1 MKSFNKP
8 IFLLMVGICFS
19 ACSSLNWYYR
29 DSVPKP
35 SGTLILE
42 GVQSPVTISRDDLG
56 IPYIEAQNEDDL
68 FFAVGYSMATD
79 RLWQMFTMS
88 MAAQGRLTEIMGKSM
103 LDTDIYFRTIDMR
116 SIVENN
122 RSELDERS
130 MRSLQNFSKGVTAY
144 LKTHP
149 DLPPEFRLT
158 GFKPKEWTPED
169 SLFALCLFCW
179 SLSFNASEELSI
191 LELAGKVGWDKTA
204 WIYNTYPG
212 EPVLTAEAGK
222 LKSIDVKDLFP
233 DDTKGAIPPIAFIID
248 KVDEASNNWAVM
260 GKRTASGK
268 TIVANDPHLS
278 LAIPGPWMV
287 MHMKCPTYNAAGVTL
302 PGMPFVALGY
312 NGHTAWGVTMV
323 EADSQDLF
331 IEKIKKDGESISYL
345 YKDQWLPVTER
356 KELFKIKSDKK
367 PVEKTILSTIHGPI
381 LNSNLTS
388 ISSRKIPVFDKYGIS
403 FCGAKEGFVSAFN
416 SFLYLG
422 NANTAAEVRQR
433 ILTIKGTYFNFAY
446 GDADNI
452 GWQIS
457 GAYPIR
463 KNGMGFFPS
472 PGWDGEYDWIGFVP
486 MAELPHIEN
495 PAQGFVG
502 TANNRTV
509 DDSYPYRI
517 SNSWVPDERVTRIRE
532 LLGNN
537 DKVSIKSVMD
547 MQFDRKSLFVGK
559 LQGLLYSEGFK
570 GELDKAIGSL
580 GDEKKI
586 KDAKEALDFMSP
598 GKFDGMISPESAS
611 AAVYEAF
618 LFCFSKNFIYDETG
632 GILFDY
638 NRTGYNHIVYRPDSP
653 FWDNVNTKDV
663 ETRADMIASTL
674 SDAMSLCEDKMGSNR
689 TKWQLGRIHTY
700 CFKNKVS
707 ASGMTEFLFGSYMN
721 TKAFPA
727 GGDWDTLNLA
737 GYKLGRNFD
746 VMLIP
751 SMRMIVDFG
760 LDEPAC
766 LVAVPGQ
773 SGNPSSPH
781 YSDMVPYFLKGKN
794 HPLPFKDEN
803 IKKQYSDVL
812 TIKPPAK

>member
-1 MKSFNKP
+1 
-8 IFLLMVGICFS
+8 MVCICFS

-35 SGTLILE
+35 TGTIILE
-42 GVQSPVTISRDDLG
+42 GVKSPVTISRDDLG
-56 IPYIEAQNEDDL
+56 IPLIEAQNEDDL
-68 FFAVGYSMATD
+68 FFAVGYSMSTD

-116 SIVENN
+116 SIVEHNQN
-122 RSELDERS
+122 ELDERS
-130 MRSLQNFSKGVTAY
+130 MRSLVSFSKGVTAY

-158 GFKPKEWTPED
+158 GFRPKEWTPED

-179 SLSFNASEELSI
+179 SLSTNASEELAY
-191 LELAGKVGWDKTA
+191 LELAGKVGWEKAGWLYD
-204 WIYNTYPG
+204 TYPG
-212 EPVLTAEAGK
+212 EPFLIREVDK
-222 LKSIDVKDLFP
+222 LKSIDIKDLFP
-233 DDTKGAIPPIAFIID
+233 NDAKVTEIPIPVASIIE
-248 KVDEASNNWAVM
+248 KVDNASNNWAVL

-268 TIVANDPHLS
+268 SIVANDPHLS

-287 MHMKCPTYNAAGVTL
+287 MHMKCPTYDTAGVTL

-312 NGHTAWGVTMV
+312 NGHVAWGVTMV

-331 IEKIKKDGESISYL
+331 IEKIKKDGNSISYL
-345 YKDQWLPVTER
+345 YKGQWLPVSQR
-356 KELFKIKSDKK
+356 KELFKIKGDEK
-367 PVEKTILSTIHGPI
+367 PVEKTVLSTVHGPI

-388 ISSRKIPVFDKYGIS
+388 ISDRKLPVFDKYGVS
-403 FCGAKEGFVSAFN
+403 FSWAKEGFISALKT
-416 SFLYLG
+416 FLYMG
-422 NANTAAEVRQR
+422 NAANAAEVRQN
-433 ILTIKGTYFNFAY
+433 ILTIKGTYFNFVY

-472 PGWDGEYDWIGFVP
+472 PGWDGEYDWTGFVP

-495 PAQGFVG
+495 PEQGFVG
-502 TANNRTV
+502 TANNKTV

-517 SNSWVPDERVTRIRE
+517 SNSWEPDERINRIKE
-532 LLGNN
+532 LLSGNEA
-537 DKVSIKSVMD
+537 VSVKSVMD

-570 GELDKAIGSL
+570 GDLNKAISSL
-580 GDEKKI
+580 GDKKKI
-586 KDAKEALDFMSP
+586 NNAKEALAFMSP
-598 GKFDGMISPESAS
+598 QKFDGVLSPESAS

-618 LFCFSKNFIYDETG
+618 LFCLSKNFMFDETG
-632 GILFDY
+632 KTLSDY
-638 NRTGYNHIVYRPDSP
+638 RYSAYNHIIYRPESP
-653 FWDNVNTKDV
+653 FWDNVNTKGV
-663 ETRADMIASTL
+663 ETRADVIAATL
-674 SDAMSLCEDKMGSNR
+674 LDAISLCEDKMGTNR
-689 TKWQLGRIHTY
+689 SKWQWGKMHTY
-700 CFKNKVS
+700 CFKNKAS
-707 ASGMTEFLFGSYMN
+707 ASGLTKFLFGGYMN
-721 TKAFPA
+721 TASFPA

-737 GYKLGRNFD
+737 GYKLGKDFN
-746 VMLIP
+746 VTGIP

-773 SGNPSSPH
+773 SGNPSSLH

-794 HPLPFKDEN
+794 HPLPFKEEN
-803 IKKQYSDVL
+803 IRKQYADVL
-812 TIKPPAK
+812 TIKPLTK